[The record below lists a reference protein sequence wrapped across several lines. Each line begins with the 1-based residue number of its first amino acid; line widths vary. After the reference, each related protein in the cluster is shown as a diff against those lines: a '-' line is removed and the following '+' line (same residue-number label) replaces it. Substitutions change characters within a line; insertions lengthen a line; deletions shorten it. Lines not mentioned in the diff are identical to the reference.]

1 MITAKMREEVLLSGP
16 CAYCGDII
24 PSQVDHIMPRSRGG
38 TDDWENL
45 APACRSCNMEKLD
58 FTPEEYR
65 AYREEQGLGWPP
77 EARGDRLLMLIRE
90 VGALHGMSEE
100 EAQRLFLDNLLR
112 HGLPDK

>member
-1 MITAKMREEVLLSGP
+1 MNKSETEPKQATQFKLHPITEEY
-16 CAYCGDII
+16 A
-24 PSQVDHIMPRSRGG
+24 
-38 TDDWENL
+38 
-45 APACRSCNMEKLD
+45 D